1 MDIFRTIAERRI
13 QEAIA
18 RGELDELPLAGR
30 PIRLND
36 MDGVPEEDRLAR
48 RVLRNAN
55 VLPEEVQLHREIR
68 ALRQQLR
75 SPDVAGEEQ
84 ARLRRALIERESLY
98 NLLLEQRRRR

>member
-18 RGELDELPLAGR
+18 RGELDALPLAAQ

-36 MDGVPEEDRLAR
+36 MDGVPEEDRLAQ

-55 VLPEEVQLHREIR
+55 VLPEEVQLHKEIR
-68 ALRQQLR
+68 ALRAKLR
-75 SPDVAGEEQ
+75 RPDIVEEQ
-84 ARLRRALIERESLY
+84 RARLRRTLLERESQY